1 MRDPLDRVLARE
13 LVVEPPPELR
23 ARLMELAL
31 GAPLPASPV
40 VSEPARARWLDWD
53 LAAALAAGLLLALA
67 AGQLLGWVDG
77 VDLVLGDV
85 EAALALVASS
95 PTAALLS
102 WFDVDPI
109 VMALWA
115 GAGAIGLLLGATGA
129 LDRPAA
135 A

>member
-23 ARLMELAL
+23 ARVMELAL
-31 GAPLPASPV
+31 SAPLPAAPV
-40 VSEPARARWLDWD
+40 VTEPARARWLDWD
-53 LAAALAAGLLLALA
+53 LAAALVAGLLLALA
-67 AGQLLGWVDG
+67 AGQLLRWVDG

-85 EAALALVASS
+85 EAALVLVASS
-95 PTAALLS
+95 PTAALLR

-109 VMALWA
+109 MIALWA
-115 GAGAIGLLLGATGA
+115 GVGAIGLLLGATGA